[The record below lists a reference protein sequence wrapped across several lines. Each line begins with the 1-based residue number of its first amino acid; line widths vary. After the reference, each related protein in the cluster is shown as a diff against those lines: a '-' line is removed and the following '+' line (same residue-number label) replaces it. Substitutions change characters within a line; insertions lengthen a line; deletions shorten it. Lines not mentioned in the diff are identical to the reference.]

1 VSHPTDQLVALIRH
15 KHEVL
20 THLVTVAGRQ
30 FDLIGSGDWTGLM
43 KALSVK
49 SRLLDVLRRT
59 EQRLDPYRGQ
69 SPDERAWPS
78 AALRDECRRLA
89 NECGEL
95 LARVVHLEKESESL
109 LTRRRDEA
117 ARRLQGMHTSAVAR
131 AAYSSA
137 ADNSARSVDP
147 DTLGTP

>member
-1 VSHPTDQLVALIRH
+1 MSHPTEQLVALIRH

-49 SRLLDVLRRT
+49 NRLLDALRRT
-59 EQRLDPYRGQ
+59 EQRLDTYRGEP
-69 SPDERAWPS
+69 PDERAWPS
-78 AALRDECRRLA
+78 DGLRDECRRLA
-89 NECGEL
+89 DECGAL
-95 LARVVHLEKESESL
+95 LTRVVHMEKESESL

-131 AAYSSA
+131 AAYSNA
-137 ADNSARSVDP
+137 AENSASSVHVAS
-147 DTLGTP
+147 DTP